1 MRLIEKFRYVIRD
14 KNSQRYGLF
23 LGSVYFLIYLWSIGN
38 ITIIQMPEVLMF
50 RIVENWQQT
59 IFKPIAPFLWEAIA
73 KFYVYGGLVIFI
85 SVPNILLD
93 MLLSGLVYINISLAF
108 YSYYIYPLRPGVIG
122 LISLIPSLF
131 TGFVCCVPTIII
143 TLGAVSTS
151 FTAFFIALRPFL
163 IPLSVLIMLIN
174 IWWTLNHMQEE
185 LIDIYESEKLLD
197 D

>member
-1 MRLIEKFRYVIRD
+1 MRLIEKFRHVIRD
-14 KNSQRYGLF
+14 KNSQRYGLI
-23 LGSVYFLIYLWSIGN
+23 LGFVYFLIYLWSIGN
-38 ITIIQMPEVLMF
+38 ITIIQMPEVFMF
-50 RIVENWQQT
+50 RIVENWRQT

-93 MLLSGLVYINISLAF
+93 LLLSGLVYINISLAF

-122 LISLIPSLF
+122 LISLVPSLF
-131 TGFVCCVPTIII
+131 TGFVCCVPTIIL

-163 IPLSVLIMLIN
+163 IPLSVLVMLIN

-185 LIDIYESEKLLD
+185 LIDIYESEKLLED
-197 D
+197 